1 MATYIQKGSTIN
13 YTNSGETKITAG
25 TVVSLTNRIGIA
37 AGDIAAGAVG
47 ALAVQG
53 VFEAAK
59 DTSNIA
65 LGALLYYDATANK
78 FTTTSNGNIPAG
90 WAAQAAAANAA
101 SVVVCISGE
110 HPAPASV
117 TVTPAAKVNAVSAAD
132 GAAAEGDAPTKAE
145 FDAVVAL
152 TNANKAAVNA
162 VIAALKA
169 AGLMA
174 SV

>member
-65 LGALLYYDATANK
+65 LGALLYQC
-78 FTTTSNGNIPAG
+78 S
-90 WAAQAAAANAA
+90 
-101 SVVVCISGE
+101 
-110 HPAPASV
+110 
-117 TVTPAAKVNAVSAAD
+117 
-132 GAAAEGDAPTKAE
+132 
-145 FDAVVAL
+145 
-152 TNANKAAVNA
+152 
-162 VIAALKA
+162 
-169 AGLMA
+169 
-174 SV
+174 